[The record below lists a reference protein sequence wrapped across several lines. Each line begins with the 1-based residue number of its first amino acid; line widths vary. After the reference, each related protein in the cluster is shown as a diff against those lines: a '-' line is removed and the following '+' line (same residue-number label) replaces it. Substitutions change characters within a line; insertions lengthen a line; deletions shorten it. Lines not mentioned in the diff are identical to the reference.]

1 MDLFTIGLLV
11 MGTVWARSILV
22 PKPPPKKTLEEE
34 LGEAIGK
41 NLKDEDLGKT
51 LGKYLKAQ
59 AENQDRPQININIT
73 LDRPEDANSDSDQ
86 EKE

>member
-11 MGTVWARSILV
+11 MGMAWARSILFP
-22 PKPPPKKTLEEE
+22 PKPTPPPKSIEEK

-41 NLKDEDLGKT
+41 NLNDEELGET

-59 AENQDRPQININIT
+59 AENQENPQVNININ
-73 LDRPEDANSDSDQ
+73 LDRP
-86 EKE
+86 KE